1 MKSRYR
7 FQRIHSRFV
16 EGEDADARVGQ
27 RIMDPAMVTVED
39 FSRLVSGIYAA
50 AVTPQRWESAV
61 ADIQRALDGNTS
73 ALLIPEGPAARRY
86 LATTLNIDARDSYAE
101 YYCHLD
107 YAIAAVDAGPVGA
120 VRTWTELVEPKKNS
134 EFYADW
140 LRPRHFKD
148 ALLVRLSGEP
158 IPCTF
163 IVGAPKRSESFDT
176 PERVKLMSGLVPH
189 LQQALRTQ
197 EKLAALSQ
205 RSGDLAGALDAVG
218 HGIIVVGSGCLVIHL
233 NTAAERILRADDGLH
248 IRSGQITATSTF
260 TDRKLQRALC
270 VALVDDSSNIRSGRS
285 LICERPSGKRP
296 YIIHVLP
303 LHRAATPETSSGA
316 TALVLI
322 IDPEQEPE
330 PAVALLR
337 RLHGLTNTEAQVALR
352 IVRGADLKQ
361 VSEELSVSV
370 TTVRTHLQHLFAKTD
385 THRQA
390 ELIRHLLAISP

>member
-7 FQRIHSRFV
+7 FQRIHSVV

-140 LRPRHFKD
+140 LRPRDFKD

-176 PERVKLMSGLVPH
+176 P
-189 LQQALRTQ
+189 
-197 EKLAALSQ
+197 
-205 RSGDLAGALDAVG
+205 
-218 HGIIVVGSGCLVIHL
+218 
-233 NTAAERILRADDGLH
+233 
-248 IRSGQITATSTF
+248 
-260 TDRKLQRALC
+260 
-270 VALVDDSSNIRSGRS
+270 
-285 LICERPSGKRP
+285 
-296 YIIHVLP
+296 
-303 LHRAATPETSSGA
+303 
-316 TALVLI
+316 
-322 IDPEQEPE
+322 
-330 PAVALLR
+330 
-337 RLHGLTNTEAQVALR
+337 
-352 IVRGADLKQ
+352 
-361 VSEELSVSV
+361 
-370 TTVRTHLQHLFAKTD
+370 
-385 THRQA
+385 
-390 ELIRHLLAISP
+390 